1 MLLLSLTAEQEPSLA
16 QSADPASARPALVID
31 SGAEPTSLS
40 PASRAPQE
48 GSKRDFS
55 DRLNCNKK
63 SFKYRQNL
71 WGKSF
76 QSAVIIFFFYHFVFC
91 QNSLDSPKVSVL
103 KARVSVAE

>member
-16 QSADPASARPALVID
+16 QSADLASARPALVID

-63 SFKYRQNL
+63 ELQKQ
-71 WGKSF
+71 
-76 QSAVIIFFFYHFVFC
+76 A
-91 QNSLDSPKVSVL
+91 
-103 KARVSVAE
+103 

>member
-63 SFKYRQNL
+63 ELQRQA
-71 WGKSF
+71 KS
-76 QSAVIIFFFYHFVFC
+76 VGEIISECCDHILFLPFC
-91 QNSLDSPKVSVL
+91 ILSK
-103 KARVSVAE
+103 